1 MQKSL
6 IIAFAALVSVALA
19 DSSTGNTISRRL
31 NMGGES
37 ETKRN
42 VQAISTTFS
51 SAQYCPTTKTYYY

>member
-6 IIAFAALVSVALA
+6 ILAFAALVSVALA

>member
-6 IIAFAALVSVALA
+6 ILAVAALVSVAMA

>member
-42 VQAISTTFS
+42 IQAISTTFS